1 MVKSTALRVLLSAIA
16 GLFVFYAIA
25 LLTNVL
31 GRGSDWLFNQYIDIF
46 GLLSLVVRLID
57 PEYNPPEEMGTPL
70 GYNVAAIIRLLF
82 WISLFGFIFFRFVFR
97 PRQPSNQPMQRTPT
111 RRSSH
116 ISNDQST
123 SPPINA
129 RLR

>member
-1 MVKSTALRVLLSAIA
+1 MVKSTALRVILSAIA
-16 GLFVFYAIA
+16 GLVVFYAIA
-25 LLTNVL
+25 ILTHLL

-82 WISLFGFIFFRFVFR
+82 WMSLFGCIFFRFVFR
-97 PRQPSNQPMQRTPT
+97 PRQPSNLAMQRTPT
-111 RRSSH
+111 RRSPN
-116 ISNDQST
+116 ISDG
-123 SPPINA
+123 
-129 RLR
+129 